1 MAKYGE
7 VGVDLEVERR
17 GVGAEHVKVG
27 LSGPCCYTARCST
40 ESASNVNFLS
50 ILC

>member
-7 VGVDLEVERR
+7 VGVDREVERR

-27 LSGPCCYTARCST
+27 LSGPYST
-40 ESASNVNFLS
+40 RQCTRGAHLPV
-50 ILC
+50 